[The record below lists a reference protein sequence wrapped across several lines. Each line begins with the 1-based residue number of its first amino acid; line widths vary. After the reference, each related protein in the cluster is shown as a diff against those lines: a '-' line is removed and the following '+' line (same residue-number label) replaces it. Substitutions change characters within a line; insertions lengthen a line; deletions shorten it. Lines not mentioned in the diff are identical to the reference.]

1 MSVAFLN
8 DTTVTNF
15 INDTK
20 IFDDCVKESF
30 KKLDRDND
38 GFLNKNELRNGFGS
52 QPLELELMDP
62 VDDLCEVVC
71 HKFNVE
77 KSGGIDENEFKS
89 VVRDILLAMALGIGN
104 FPLQVALQQD
114 SFLMKAVELEKAK
127 EQK

>member
-30 KKLDRDND
+30 KKLDTDND
-38 GFLNKNELRNGFGS
+38 GFLNMNELRVGFRS
-52 QPLELELMDP
+52 HPLEFELMDP
-62 VDDLCEVVC
+62 VDDLSEVVC
-71 HKFNVE
+71 HKFQVE
-77 KSGGIDENEFKS
+77 KSGGIDEEEFKS
-89 VVRDILLAMALGIGN
+89 VIRDILLAMAQGIGN

-114 SFLMKAVELEKAK
+114 SFLMKAVELEKAR